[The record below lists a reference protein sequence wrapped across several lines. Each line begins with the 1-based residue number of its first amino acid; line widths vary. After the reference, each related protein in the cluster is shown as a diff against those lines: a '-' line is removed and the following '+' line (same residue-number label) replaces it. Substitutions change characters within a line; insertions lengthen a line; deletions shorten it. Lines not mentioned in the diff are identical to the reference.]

1 MIFRIF
7 LLLISVAADCKSR
20 NNLENRM
27 EVICKNLDNTYET
40 GLKVKKF
47 IITIIITNIK
57 SCLRIRSYKII
68 IMAIFFNFV

>member
-40 GLKVKKF
+40 GLKVKL
-47 IITIIITNIK
+47 TSIK
-57 SCLRIRSYKII
+57 SCFMIRSYETLISEYI
-68 IMAIFFNFV
+68 SYIFNSV